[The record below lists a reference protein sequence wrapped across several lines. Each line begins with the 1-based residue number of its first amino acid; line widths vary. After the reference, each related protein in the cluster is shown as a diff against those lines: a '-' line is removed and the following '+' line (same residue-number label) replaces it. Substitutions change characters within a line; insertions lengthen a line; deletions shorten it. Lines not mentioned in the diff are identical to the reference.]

1 MEHLAV
7 FEEKIMLSP
16 MDLRTEIRSFDAILL
31 DKLRKKIEGKC
42 SQHGYVIPNS
52 LTLLSRSLGYAEKGR
67 FTGDFMY
74 HVKVQGKVYH
84 PPEGIQVEGEVVR
97 KNKMGLYVIIEDAIR
112 IMIPRDLHIG
122 NDEFDSIQIGEMIRI
137 EIKKCQFQIHDSHIL
152 CVGQFLGRAGAQ
164 AIKSTE
170 SLVESEGEGE
180 GEASPKPEGEASPK
194 PEGEAS
200 PKPEGEAIP
209 KPEEKDLDAEDE
221 NNSEED
227 EEEE

>member
-7 FEEKIMLSP
+7 FEEKITVSP
-16 MDLRTEIRSFDAILL
+16 IDLRTEIRSFDSIIL

-52 LTLLSRSLGYAEKGR
+52 LSLLSRSLGYAEKGR

-74 HVKVQGKVYH
+74 HVKAQGKVYY

-97 KNKMGLYVIIEDAIR
+97 KNKMGLYVIIQDAIR

-122 NDEFDSIQIGEMIRI
+122 NDEFENVQIGEMIRI

-152 CVGQFLGRAGAQ
+152 CVGQFLGVAQ
-164 AIKSTE
+164 SSKSIALPSEEE
-170 SLVESEGEGE
+170 SLVESEGEE
-180 GEASPKPEGEASPK
+180 EEEKPQPVVKPEVEFQAQPVVKSEA
-194 PEGEAS
+194 
-200 PKPEGEAIP
+200 
-209 KPEEKDLDAEDE
+209 AEDE
-221 NNSEED
+221 GNSEEED